1 MEKSKAPKRELT
13 KLEKRYK
20 SLRWAQYILFFL
32 SIAVAIAPA
41 TVAVFK
47 TGLVYTVSEN
57 EGGKWSLTVYAIFV
71 ISVGVLLMAKGLM
84 SKFKDKLPWATVAVI
99 GTWIMTGFISAIRA
113 IVEDALFISLMLAI
127 GCSVAAVLS
136 GISDLCKTQADVMRD
151 EYNRRQD

>member
-32 SIAVAIAPA
+32 SIIVAIVPA
-41 TVAVFK
+41 AIAVVK

-84 SKFKDKLPWATVAVI
+84 SRFKDKLPWATVAVI

-113 IVEDALFISLMLAI
+113 IVEDALVISLALAI

-151 EYNRRQD
+151 EYNRRQE

>member
-1 MEKSKAPKRELT
+1 MKENKAPKRELT

-20 SLRWAQYILFFL
+20 SLRWSQYILFFL
-32 SIAVAIAPA
+32 SIIVAVVPA

-47 TGLVYTVSEN
+47 TGLVYSVSEN
-57 EGGKWSLTVYAIFV
+57 EGGKWSLAGYAVFV
-71 ISVGVLLMAKGLM
+71 VSIGVILMAKGLM
-84 SKFKDKLPWATVAVI
+84 SKFKDKLPWATSAVI

-113 IVEDALFISLMLAI
+113 IVEDALFISLALAI

-151 EYNRRQD
+151 EYNRRQE